1 MSLSRLVLGGVIGLT
16 LSSLVSPAIANPS
29 SEASSKSNHNK
40 AETSF
45 TYHNIPQLFQNAFN
59 YESGNFFENRSLE
72 SQIEWLFGVTPSGDQ
87 YRFPDFPENELT
99 RDAKLVDT
107 FYQDYLKYQTRGE
120 PIRTRDLENPYTT
133 SLGSSNYSEPK

>member
-1 MSLSRLVLGGVIGLT
+1 MSLSRLVLGGVISLT

-29 SEASSKSNHNK
+29 SATNAKNNHNN
-40 AETSF
+40 ASAPF
-45 TYHNIPQLFQNAFN
+45 TYHSIPQLFENALS
-59 YESGNFFENRSLE
+59 YESGDFFENRSLE

-99 RDAKLVDT
+99 RDGHLLDT
-107 FYQDYLKYQTRGE
+107 LYRDYLQYQTGGE

-133 SLGSSNYSEPK
+133 SLGSSDYSEPK